1 VRAWRL
7 GIAVVLAALVAVPL
21 AMPLRTVL
29 ADLAAWRAW
38 GEAGRILGLV
48 RNTAA
53 LVSAT
58 LALALPAGVLGAVL
72 LYRTDLPLRR
82 LLRLLVLLTLF
93 VPLPL
98 FTSGWQ
104 TVLGSGGWLPLRWW
118 NAPRAVAFGPDSAVW
133 TPWGQGIASAAW
145 VHAVAG
151 LPWVI
156 LIVGQ
161 GLLGVERALEEDA
174 STRMPAWLV
183 LLRVSLPRAGASVA
197 AAALWLA
204 LQAAGEI
211 TVSDVMQVRTYAEEV
226 YTQLVSPD
234 VETGNEMADGKAGP
248 GRDEPLARAVVVA
261 MPGVFV
267 LGALVLLLARH
278 WERRLPPAP
287 AEPAG
292 PLVFPLGRL
301 RWPLAL
307 AALAGSAALLAVPL
321 LSLVWRAGLAG
332 TPRAWSGP
340 VVWEH
345 LGLVARVERARLL
358 GSLGVG
364 LAAGAMCTAL
374 ALVACWAALGA
385 RGFRTAVLV
394 LMAAAWAL
402 PGPIAGLGLKDSIT
416 ALLDATGSET
426 LRRALWD
433 GPSPAPLLWADLVR
447 LFPFA
452 VVLLWPVV
460 RRLPPELQEAAR
472 VEGARPS
479 QELRQVVFP
488 LTAPAC
494 GRCLMAVA
502 VLALG
507 ELSAGKLVST
517 PGGQSY
523 AEYIFTQMH
532 YGVTNDL
539 AAGCMLLLALVAG
552 GALPVALGWWDR
564 TPRWSSPVAPSLR
577 RKSQGPSASGTR
589 RSL

>member
-1 VRAWRL
+1 V
-7 GIAVVLAALVAVPL
+7 GIAAVLAALVAVPL
-21 AMPLRTVL
+21 AMPLRPLL
-29 ADLAAWRAW
+29 ADPAAWLAW

-48 RNTAA
+48 RNTLA
-53 LVSAT
+53 LVGGT

-82 LLRLLVLLTLF
+82 LLRLLALLTLF

-104 TVLGSGGWLPLRWW
+104 AVLGSGGWLPLRWW
-118 NAPRAVAFGPDSAVW
+118 NAPRPAAFSPDSAVW
-133 TPWGQGIASAAW
+133 TPWGQGIGSAAW

-161 GLLGVERALEEDA
+161 GLLGVERSLEEDA
-174 STRMPAWLV
+174 WTRLPAWRV
-183 LLRVSLPRAGASVA
+183 VLRVSLPRAGASVA

-211 TVSDVMQVRTYAEEV
+211 TVSDVMQVRTFAEEV
-226 YTQLVSPD
+226 YTQLVSPEAAPG
-234 VETGNEMADGKAGP
+234 VKVAP
-248 GRDEPLARAVVVA
+248 GRDDPLARAVVVA
-261 MPGVFV
+261 LPGVV
-267 LGALVLLLARH
+267 LLAALVLLLGRH
-278 WERRLPPAP
+278 WERRLPPGQ
-287 AEPAG
+287 AETVG
-292 PLVFPLGRL
+292 PLIFPLGRL

-307 AALAGSAALLAVPL
+307 PAAAVSAALLAVPL
-321 LSLVWRAGLAG
+321 LSLVWRAGLTG
-332 TPRAWSGP
+332 TPRAWSG
-340 VVWEH
+340 VAVWEH
-345 LGLVARVERARLL
+345 LRLVARVEQGRLL
-358 GSLGVG
+358 GSLGVAV
-364 LAAGAMCTAL
+364 AAGLVCTAL
-374 ALVACWAALGA
+374 ALVACWAALGSRA
-385 RGFRTAVLV
+385 SRTATLV
-394 LMAAAWAL
+394 LMAAAWAV
-402 PGPIAGLGLKDSIT
+402 PGPIAGLGLKDTIT
-416 ALLDATGSET
+416 AVLDATGSPVAAEEGRSEKT
-426 LRRALWD
+426 GKDGVTPIGPLARYLWY
-433 GPSPAPLLWADLVR
+433 GPSPVPLLWADLVR

-472 VEGARPS
+472 VEGARPA
-479 QELRQVVFP
+479 QELRHVVFP

-494 GRCLMAVA
+494 LRCLLAVA

-539 AAGCMLLLALVAG
+539 AAGCILLLALVTA
-552 GALPVALGWWDR
+552 GALPVALGRWDI
-564 TPRWSSPVAPSLR
+564 TPR
-577 RKSQGPSASGTR
+577 
-589 RSL
+589 